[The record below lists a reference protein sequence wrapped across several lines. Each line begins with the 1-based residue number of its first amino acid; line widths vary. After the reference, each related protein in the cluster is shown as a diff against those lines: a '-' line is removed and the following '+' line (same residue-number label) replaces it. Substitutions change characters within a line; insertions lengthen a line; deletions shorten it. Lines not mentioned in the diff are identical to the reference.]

1 MTELQLP
8 PAIERRIQR
17 EALDRSFEEARA
29 GERLGYLIRFL
40 VETSLPHRAPEDPWR
55 FVRRRSGITLT
66 LTSPAAP
73 LDVEGLGDD
82 EPPGH
87 GIEVFDPT
95 PYGLP
100 YGSLPRVLLAWLGGE
115 YKRTGDR
122 LIQLGPSYGAFVRA
136 LGLEDGGGGPRS
148 DRVRL
153 RWQLERLLAA
163 TVISVESPQSIKR
176 RLRARGAIPIIDG
189 EEADP
194 SPLITRLSILDG
206 NPVEH
211 RADVVW
217 WHPRRPGHMVWRS
230 SVLLGQSYC
239 EALERAFP
247 VSPWALAEL
256 RRSPLAIDLYCW
268 LTYLF
273 FGFQNA
279 IGRGRLE
286 RVEPWELLQAQLGAD
301 YGREARRSRRELESA
316 RKSAP
321 DGDYRAWETSVR
333 ELERKARN
341 KFRAGVLRAL
351 VAIKHVYPQA
361 HVEPCPAGLRL
372 RPSPPHVAPRVR

>member
-1 MTELQLP
+1 M
-8 PAIERRIQR
+8 
-17 EALDRSFEEARA
+17 
-29 GERLGYLIRFL
+29 
-40 VETSLPHRAPEDPWR
+40 
-55 FVRRRSGITLT
+55 
-66 LTSPAAP
+66 
-73 LDVEGLGDD
+73 
-82 EPPGH
+82 
-87 GIEVFDPT
+87 
-95 PYGLP
+95 
-100 YGSLPRVLLAWLGGE
+100 LLAWLGGE

-122 LIQLGPSYGAFVRA
+122 LIQLGPSYGAFVRT

-148 DRVRL
+148 DRARL

-217 WHPRRPGHMVWRS
+217 WHPRCPGHMAWRS

-321 DGDYRAWETSVR
+321 EGDYRAWETSVR

-361 HVEPCPAGLRL
+361 RVEPCPAGLRL